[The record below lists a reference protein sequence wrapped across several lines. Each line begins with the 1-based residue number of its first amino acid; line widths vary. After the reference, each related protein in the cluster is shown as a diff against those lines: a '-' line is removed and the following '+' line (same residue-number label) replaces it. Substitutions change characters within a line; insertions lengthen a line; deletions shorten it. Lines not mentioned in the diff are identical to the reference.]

1 MNYVKAFVVATI
13 VFLVVDIA
21 WIVLVVRAEYE
32 AVLGGLMQ
40 SSPSVVGAVLFYV
53 GYILGTL
60 YFAVRP
66 ALESGRV
73 ATAAINGALLGAI
86 AYGTYTLTNYTIFAV
101 WSVGLVVS
109 DTLWG
114 AFLTALTASAGYVA
128 ARNSADG

>member
-1 MNYVKAFVVATI
+1 MATI

-40 SSPSVVGAVLFYV
+40 TSPSIVGAVLFYV

-66 ALESGRV
+66 ALASGRV
-73 ATAAINGALLGAI
+73 ATAAMNGALLGAL
-86 AYGTYTLTNYTIFAV
+86 AYGTYTLT
-101 WSVGLVVS
+101 
-109 DTLWG
+109 
-114 AFLTALTASAGYVA
+114 
-128 ARNSADG
+128 